1 MFSILYSE
9 SAQSLEHFT
18 VITARGLIDAPYE
31 SELQTFCQRF
41 WNILSL
47 FFSAHWLV
55 SLPDLTESPLDMA
68 RKLLQ
73 GAITAARGLLNPQFD
88 GLRIGQ
94 EDLKRDEEKKI
105 AHP

>member
-1 MFSILYSE
+1 MLHMKVNCRH
-9 SAQSLEHFT
+9 SASVSGISSLF
-18 VITARGLIDAPYE
+18 
-31 SELQTFCQRF
+31 
-41 WNILSL
+41 